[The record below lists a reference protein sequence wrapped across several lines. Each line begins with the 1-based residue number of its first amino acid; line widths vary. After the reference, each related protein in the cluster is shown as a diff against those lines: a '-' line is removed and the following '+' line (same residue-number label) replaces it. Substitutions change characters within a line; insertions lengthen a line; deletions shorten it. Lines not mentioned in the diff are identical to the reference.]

1 MHDTNAKKY
10 FRYTTRAFSHGCMR
24 LDKYMD
30 LAHFLLRDD
39 SIKIPRDTFDLW
51 SMTHKQK
58 RINLRKTLPI
68 HVRYFTCDV
77 DANGAVALHADI
89 YSRDNRMRNVIYRT
103 PTKGIIIVPQSTTP
117 QNKKSKVKKIS
128 VFLREEEMALFA

>member
-1 MHDTNAKKY
+1 MQKNIFDTPRVP
-10 FRYTTRAFSHGCMR
+10 FHMGVC
-24 LDKYMD
+24 
-30 LAHFLLRDD
+30 DD